1 MRFVIDMQKL
11 AAANDALENEWV
23 AFNDAH
29 NTGNRLITEPLKER
43 SKVVIVPANHSL
55 REFERVD
62 ISCQIPSGKQTM
74 SALAPASDACAE
86 NPMERCTLCCI
97 SPFSQVIWIRA
108 TLNCSLRTSIGTKSF
123 RSLEREVYSSD
134 YICG

>member
-29 NTGNRLITEPLKER
+29 NTGNRVITEPLKER
-43 SKVVIVPANHSL
+43 SKAVIVPANHRL

-62 ISCQIPSGKQTM
+62 IPCQMPSGKQTM
-74 SALAPASDACAE
+74 SAPTSDARAE
-86 NPMERCTLCCI
+86 NSMEGCTLCFI
-97 SPFSQVIWIRA
+97 SPFSQDIWIRA

>member
-43 SKVVIVPANHSL
+43 SKAVIVPANHRL

-62 ISCQIPSGKQTM
+62 IPCQMPSGKQTM
-74 SALAPASDACAE
+74 SAPTSDARAE
-86 NPMERCTLCCI
+86 NSMEGCTLCCI

-123 RSLEREVYSSD
+123 RSLEHEV
-134 YICG
+134 

>member
-11 AAANDALENEWV
+11 AAANDASENEWV

-43 SKVVIVPANHSL
+43 SKAVIVPANHRL
-55 REFERVD
+55 REFERID
-62 ISCQIPSGKQTM
+62 ISCQRPSGKQTM

-108 TLNCSLRTSIGTKSF
+108 TLNCSLWTSIGTKSF
-123 RSLEREVYSSD
+123 RSLERKVYSSD